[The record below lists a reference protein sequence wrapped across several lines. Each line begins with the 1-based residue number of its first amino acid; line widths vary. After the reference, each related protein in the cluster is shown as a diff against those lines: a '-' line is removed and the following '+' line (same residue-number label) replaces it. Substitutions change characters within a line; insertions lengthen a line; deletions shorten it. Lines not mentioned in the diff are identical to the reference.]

1 MQRFPF
7 HKFPFQRLLATR
19 SLGFANLNPI
29 QCLAVLPVVAVVASG
44 CSSQTDPTAPS
55 LPVSES
61 PAQELTDGQASDP
74 PEGAH
79 EIFTD
84 TVLSG
89 DGVEIAYDVRG
100 QGDTTLVF
108 VHCWS
113 CDRAYWQDQLDGFA
127 DDYRVVSLD
136 LAGHGMSGNNRE
148 DWTVAAHAEDVRAV
162 LDTLELDNAI
172 LIGHSMGGSVSVVA
186 AGLMPDR
193 VIGVACADTLHDAD
207 AAFDPAFAEQ
217 IATQMEADFIG
228 VRSEMLG
235 QMFLPDSDGEVEAWV
250 AERGETAY
258 APAAIA
264 LMRNFATFDLAE
276 AMSATDVPIRCV
288 NANALPPMI
297 PETAVETNQQYADY
311 DAEIMDGVGHF
322 LQLEDPE
329 VFNALLAEAISEI
342 EG

>member
-1 MQRFPF
+1 MHEFSRYKWVRNGLSLSPLSLSLMV
-7 HKFPFQRLLATR
+7 LLVVGCATKTDAP
-19 SLGFANLNPI
+19 SAES
-29 QCLAVLPVVAVVASG
+29 VASAPTIAA
-44 CSSQTDPTAPS
+44 TD
-55 LPVSES
+55 ES
-61 PAQELTDGQASDP
+61 VDEGASDRS
-74 PEGAH
+74 
-79 EIFTD
+79 EIVTD
-84 TVLSG
+84 TVTTD

-100 QGDTTLVF
+100 QGDTALVF

-113 CDRAYWQDQLDGFA
+113 CDRAYWKEQLDAFA

-136 LAGHGMSGNNRE
+136 LAGHGVSGNSRE

-162 LDTLELDNAI
+162 LEELELDNAI

-207 AAFDPAFAEQ
+207 AEFDPAFAEQ
-217 IATQMEADFIG
+217 IATQMEADFMT

-250 AERGETAY
+250 AQQGVTAY

-276 AMSATDVPIRCV
+276 AMSSTDVPIRCV

-297 PETAVETNQQYADY
+297 PETAVETNQQYADF

-322 LQLEDPE
+322 LQLEEPE
-329 VFNALLAEAISEI
+329 AFNALLAEAIADI